1 MHQGAKTGK
10 VTKSG
15 GASGSTGAAAYA
27 DVGEEAEQ
35 TTQDAEQTAKD
46 AAEKKDQDATKDA
59 AQAAKTAAHEAEQ
72 AAKEATK
79 KEKDA
84 AKAAAQAAKT
94 AAKEASKKE
103 KAAAKEAAQAA
114 KTAAKA
120 AAQAAKTAAKEAA
133 QAAKRARRECTD
145 DERRQYVEALVE
157 KHRKLYTAMQNAS
170 ADPRLPVA
178 DLENEDI
185 CIEVMDKDG
194 AKDYAIF
201 TSLTLEPEL
210 VCLEILPIYR
220 RNIVELLTM
229 SLGADGFFRCR
240 VLDKSGIDFWLRVS
254 ARALRRWP
262 AGLEAS
268 EKMKECRMVQAMMA
282 LDL

>member
-10 VTKSG
+10 DTKSG
-15 GASGSTGAAAYA
+15 GAAGGKRG
-27 DVGEEAEQ
+27 DKEGEGRG
-35 TTQDAEQTAKD
+35 KD
-46 AAEKKDQDATKDA
+46 GCAGGKDGGQRGV
-59 AQAAKTAAHEAEQ
+59 
-72 AAKEATK
+72 KEG
-79 KEKDA
+79 EGP
-84 AKAAAQAAKT
+84 
-94 AAKEASKKE
+94 
-103 KAAAKEAAQAA
+103 KEAAQAA

-120 AAQAAKTAAKEAA
+120 AAQAAKTAAEKEK
-133 QAAKRARRECTD
+133 AAKRARRECTD

-157 KHRKLYTAMQNAS
+157 KHRKLYAAMHNAS

-185 CIEVMDKDG
+185 CIEVVDKDG
-194 AKDYAIF
+194 AKDYTIF
-201 TSLTLEPEL
+201 ASLTLDPEL
-210 VCLEILPIYR
+210 VCLEISPIYR

-240 VLDKSGIDFWLRVS
+240 VVGANGIDFWLRVS

-262 AGLEAS
+262 AGLAVTAGKDCS
-268 EKMKECRMVQAMMA
+268 MCKAAMA